1 MTAGWYQTTEPP
13 KMPPMQLNVD
23 GGLAG
28 RDELTPLDNRTT
40 QIGNIGMRNFYS
52 RLLGGYAER
61 FEPPVLEGPPR
72 AWCAGDN
79 CVLGHCNGFHT
90 TCTPIGVVYPRSLLN
105 TSDWQH
111 VDKVNST
118 DGSKPL
124 LWGMNSAYYSSL
136 QRTVESIDR
145 TTHAALG
152 LEDMRF
158 GRGGFQVG
166 QATPAVSAFY
176 LQNVLEE
183 LDSHGEYFYENAT
196 GDLWYMMNS
205 TSERDAQFVSPALK
219 TIVKV
224 LGDAEAPVKDV
235 EFVNLSFAFSAST
248 YLEPYSTLLGGGDYA
263 NSLNGALH
271 ARGRPDREKLHVCR
285 RRRQRDA
292 AVQVFAQR
300 CDFGL

>member
-1 MTAGWYQTTEPP
+1 M
-13 KMPPMQLNVD
+13 
-23 GGLAG
+23 
-28 RDELTPLDNRTT
+28 
-40 QIGNIGMRNFYS
+40 
-52 RLLGGYAER
+52 
-61 FEPPVLEGPPR
+61 
-72 AWCAGDN
+72 
-79 CVLGHCNGFHT
+79 
-90 TCTPIGVVYPRSLLN
+90 
-105 TSDWQH
+105 
-111 VDKVNST
+111 
-118 DGSKPL
+118 
-124 LWGMNSAYYSSL
+124 
-136 QRTVESIDR
+136 
-145 TTHAALG
+145 
-152 LEDMRF
+152 
-158 GRGGFQVG
+158 G
-166 QATPAVSAFY
+166 QATPAVAAFY
-176 LQNVLEE
+176 LENVLEE

-271 ARGRPDREKLHVCR
+271 ARGRPDRAKLHVCR